1 MDLLKSFVSDV
12 KTVLLFMVERAFLP
26 VGEVWLMN
34 KADIQCAVWGEDV
47 KGQSFFFVCL
57 NFSGLAVKM

>member
-1 MDLLKSFVSDV
+1 MDLLKSFVIDV

-34 KADIQCAVWGEDV
+34 KADIQCVVWDEEA
-47 KGQSFFFVCL
+47 KGQSFSCL
-57 NFSGLAVKM
+57 NFSGVAIKM